1 MWSKGR
7 QEGGGVKDIG
17 KEERPT
23 GVVEE
28 PKQVGEAQQI
38 REKWKWVEPSVWTE
52 RMLTTLERGVKGGK
66 WFSLV
71 DKVYSGNNLKAAWE
85 SVRRNKGA
93 AGIDRQ
99 SIKAFEGNEE
109 KYLEELERSLRE
121 KRNKAKPVK
130 RVWIP
135 KAGSKEKRP
144 LGIPVVKDRIVQ
156 TAIRNVIEPIFEK
169 HFAEHSYGF
178 RPGRGCRDALRRT
191 DELLKSGYTWVVDAD
206 IKSYFDT
213 IPHDKLM
220 KEGEEQITDGGVLEL
235 IEGYRKQGV
244 MEGLEQWEVDKGT
257 PQGAVISPTST

>member
-1 MWSKGR
+1 MDTESR
-7 QEGGGVKDIG
+7 EQ
-17 KEERPT
+17 
-23 GVVEE
+23 
-28 PKQVGEAQQI
+28 
-38 REKWKWVEPSVWTE
+38 REKATGY
-52 RMLTTLERGVKGGK
+52 TGG
-66 WFSLV
+66 
-71 DKVYSGNNLKAAWE
+71 
-85 SVRRNKGA
+85 
-93 AGIDRQ
+93 Q
-99 SIKAFEGNEE
+99 
-109 KYLEELERSLRE
+109 
-121 KRNKAKPVK
+121 
-130 RVWIP
+130 
-135 KAGSKEKRP
+135 RP
-144 LGIPVVKDRIVQ
+144 NRADG
-156 TAIRNVIEPIFEK
+156 VIEPIFEK